1 MQERFGSELTGDF
14 LITADWVLA
23 EPGALWRSGAVWVRA
38 GRVAAVGGRSE
49 FPEKLD
55 CPVVELPGR
64 VLAPGLVNAHAHIE
78 YACLA
83 GQFEPE
89 AFPRWLGRMIA
100 AKRSL
105 ALESIPDPAR
115 RALDGQLR
123 RGTTSIGD
131 ISTFGISPALLR
143 ASGMRFRV
151 FQEVIGLEVPPETG
165 GWDDLEGRLG
175 VSAFDLGLLGA
186 LGVAPHAPYTVSKPL
201 MSALRRRFQTEP
213 RALPFSIHLAETRSE
228 RTCLERQSGFLARGL
243 RRAGFYPAPP
253 DRAPLASSP
262 LDFVTAGRA
271 PHARDLVVHGNFLK
285 ADEMRHLAAMEG
297 VSLVVCPGT
306 RLFHG
311 VREPALDRAHRV
323 GLPVALGTDSAAS
336 NDCPDLWS
344 EMRRALEQSR
354 LWRAADAWRA
364 ATVGGAEALG
374 LECGALRPG
383 LWADLM
389 AVRLDGSA
397 AALTA
402 SRAPGFYGKNEAD
415 ALLDTWLRGDAFPEV
430 ERVWVGGKPVED

>member
-1 MQERFGSELTGDF
+1 MTGDF
-14 LITADWVLA
+14 LITADLVLA
-23 EPGALWRSGAVWVRA
+23 EPGVLYRRGAVRVCA
-38 GRVAAVGGRSE
+38 GRVAAVGLRSE
-49 FPEKLD
+49 FPEKPD
-55 CPVVELPGR
+55 CPVVELPGMA
-64 VLAPGLVNAHAHIE
+64 LTPGLVNAHAHIE

-83 GQFEPE
+83 GRFEPE
-89 AFPRWLGRMIA
+89 PFPRWLGRMIA
-100 AKRSL
+100 AKRAMS
-105 ALESIPDPAR
+105 LESVPDPAR

-123 RGTTSIGD
+123 RGTTAIGD
-131 ISTFGISPALLR
+131 ITTFGLSPALLR
-143 ASGMRFRV
+143 ESGMRFRV

-165 GWDDLEGRLG
+165 GWDDLEGK
-175 VSAFDLGLLGA
+175 VWSDASDLGPLGA
-186 LGVAPHAPYTVSKPL
+186 WGLAPHAPYTVSRPL
-201 MSALRRRFQTEP
+201 MAALRARFQAEP

-228 RTCLERQSGFLARGL
+228 RACLERQSGFLARGL

-285 ADEMRHLAAMEG
+285 VGEMRQLAGMTG
-297 VSLVVCPGT
+297 ISLVVCPGT
-306 RLFHG
+306 RWFHG

-336 NDCPDLWS
+336 NDRPDLWS

-364 ATVGGAEALG
+364 ATAGGAEALG

-389 AVRLDGSA
+389 AVRLDGAA

-402 SRAPGFYGKNEAD
+402 SLTPGSYGEKETEAF
-415 ALLDTWLRGDAFPEV
+415 LDTWLRGDAFPEV
-430 ERVWVGGKPVED
+430 ERVWVGGNPVED